1 MVVVCGLL
9 VSLRIFVMLLR
20 VKRVFIFVVVVSLR
34 MFRWC
39 KVMETVKWFLFWFN
53 LFIIFVAMVFVE
65 CGSLIDVVFFL
76 GVCLIVNSYYRV
88 INDH

>member
-1 MVVVCGLL
+1 
-9 VSLRIFVMLLR
+9 
-20 VKRVFIFVVVVSLR
+20 
-34 MFRWC
+34 
-39 KVMETVKWFLFWFN
+39 METVKWFLFWFN